1 MGVHSTGTSVSSVYS
16 GFLPAPPVDQ
26 VSPGSPVFSI
36 SSNFLHVV
44 FSKVLRFYA
53 WTRILSI
60 HSSFLRGVWFLRL
73 LHISWL
79 LCFSPCTWTS
89 LPPGSPVLCI
99 SSYFPQGFSACTL
112 RYSGFYLCTLVSSEY
127 SCFYL
132 LTPIFTMHHQFSAC
146 SQFFFI
152 HSSVGESVLLQKVQ
166 FYDRLQF
173 SPGYPGLWMTKPTNV
188 VIFFR
193 CQ

>member
-112 RYSGFYLCTLVSSEY
+112 RDSGFISVLWFPRNTLAFI
-127 SCFYL
+127 CL
-132 LTPIFTMHHQFSAC
+132 LQFSLC
-146 SQFFFI
+146 ITNFQHVVCFFFI